1 MGHQGQWSSNVATS
15 RICEDLCWN
24 SASVHWIF
32 AVRKVGGVS
41 HWNML
46 STAVVAQASRID
58 DTHEE
63 KLRFLMRA
71 HEIDDF
77 DDMIRKTLVKQL
89 HHSIAQETRPILGRS
104 DGSRGVFT
112 MLWRKDTF
120 FTWSLQ
126 ATLWPNSALLHC
138 EAIVVSTVV
147 SSSFLWWFNACFA
160 PKKRN

>member
-1 MGHQGQWSSNVATS
+1 
-15 RICEDLCWN
+15 
-24 SASVHWIF
+24 
-32 AVRKVGGVS
+32 
-41 HWNML
+41 ML

-104 DGSRGVFT
+104 DGSRGVSQSFEGNT
-112 MLWRKDTF
+112 HF
-120 FTWSLQ
+120 
-126 ATLWPNSALLHC
+126 LHDLC
-138 EAIVVSTVV
+138 EQHFDQTVPFSTGK
-147 SSSFLWWFNACFA
+147 L
-160 PKKRN
+160 